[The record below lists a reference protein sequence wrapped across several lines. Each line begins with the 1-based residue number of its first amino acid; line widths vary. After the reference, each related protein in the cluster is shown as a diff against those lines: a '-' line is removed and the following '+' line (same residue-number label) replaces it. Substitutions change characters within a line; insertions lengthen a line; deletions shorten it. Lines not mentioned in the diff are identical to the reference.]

1 MNNYHIKH
9 GDGQWL
15 QRYNYTQ
22 KLLMVTLIY
31 LSIIYYGSCI
41 LLVLFMIDIYT
52 LLFFYSFSKIYS
64 IVMCQLI
71 IATAFMSMATF
82 HEPTRIILKSYPCL
96 SIITSIT
103 TLGILIALA
112 SSEYLRRKSPVN
124 YIFLFLI
131 TLALSFLLAVSVS
144 QYYPNQVILAL
155 GIATVI
161 CFALT
166 IFSLQT
172 KIDFTVMGSFLM
184 VALIILLITS
194 TVVILIPEKLM
205 TLITACVGSII
216 YSMYLIYD
224 TQIMVGSNHRYS
236 ITPREY
242 ILGVL
247 TIYIDIINIFKD
259 ILMIIVIGD

>member
-1 MNNYHIKH
+1 ME
-9 GDGQWL
+9 
-15 QRYNYTQ
+15 
-22 KLLMVTLIY
+22 M
-31 LSIIYYGSCI
+31 
-41 LLVLFMIDIYT
+41 DIGFRDKT
-52 LLFFYSFSKIYS
+52 IRKNFLCKIYS

-71 IATAFMSMATF
+71 IATTFLSMATF

-112 SSEYLRRKSPVN
+112 CSEYLRRKSPVN

-144 QYYPNQVILAL
+144 QYYPNQVLLAL
-155 GIATVI
+155 GIATII
-161 CFALT
+161 CFAFI
-166 IFSLQT
+166 IFALQT

-184 VALIILLITS
+184 VAIIILLVAS
-194 TVVILIPEKLM
+194 TVVILIPGKLM

-224 TQIMVGSNHRYS
+224 TQIMVGNNHRYS

-247 TIYIDIINIFKD
+247 AIYIDIINIFKD
-259 ILMIIVIGD
+259 ILTIIVIGD